1 MEKYSTKYHTN
12 QKIFKLILPNKIGDI
27 MNIDEYPDSFKM
39 SKEFIENENNPFRE
53 IATNLIEAI
62 YAYVEE
68 IDKNEKYNIINSML
82 TIDDMNKYE
91 DELTNL
97 IFDERKDLENAIFR
111 KDGKVAKYIKD
122 VIFSKYKL
130 DNKFDEFFDIYS
142 SVE

>member
-1 MEKYSTKYHTN
+1 MY
-12 QKIFKLILPNKIGDI
+12 
-27 MNIDEYPDSFKM
+27 IDEYPDSFKM

-111 KDGKVAKYIKD
+111 KEGKVAKYIKD
-122 VIFSKYKL
+122 VIFTKYKL